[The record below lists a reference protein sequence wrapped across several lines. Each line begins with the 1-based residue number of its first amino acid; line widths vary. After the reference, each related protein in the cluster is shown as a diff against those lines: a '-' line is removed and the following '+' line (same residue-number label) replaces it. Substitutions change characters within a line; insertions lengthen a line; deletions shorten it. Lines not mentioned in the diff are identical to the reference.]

1 MNLKI
6 ISWNVRG
13 LNDRDKRLRVRNMVR
28 RWGPDVICLQETKM
42 ELITR
47 AVIRSLWRGQHVD
60 WSYLG
65 SCGASGGVLLMW
77 DTWVVNKVEEAV
89 GRFRFLV
96 DLQVCQIS
104 MSGRFLVFM
113 VLIL

>member
-13 LNDRDKRLRVRNMVR
+13 LNEWDKRLRVRNLIRNWRLDIV
-28 RWGPDVICLQETKM
+28 CLQETKM

-47 AVIRSLWRGQHVD
+47 VVILSLWGGQHVD

-65 SCGASGGVLLMW
+65 SWGASGGCETHGL
-77 DTWVVNKVEEAV
+77 
-89 GRFRFLV
+89 
-96 DLQVCQIS
+96 
-104 MSGRFLVFM
+104 
-113 VLIL
+113 

>member
-13 LNDRDKRLRVRNMVR
+13 LNDRDKRLRVSNMVR

-47 AVIRSLWRGQHVD
+47 AVIRSLWKGQHVD

-65 SCGASGGVLLMW
+65 LWSFWRGAT
-77 DTWVVNKVEEAV
+77 DV
-89 GRFRFLV
+89 GYTG
-96 DLQVCQIS
+96 CE
-104 MSGRFLVFM
+104 
-113 VLIL
+113 

>member
-13 LNDRDKRLRVRNMVR
+13 LNEWDERLQVRNLIKNWRLDIV
-28 RWGPDVICLQETKM
+28 CLQETKL

-47 AVIRSLWRGQHVD
+47 AVIRSLWGGQHVD

-65 SCGASGGVLLMW
+65 SCRASGGVLLM
-77 DTWVVNKVEEAV
+77 
-89 GRFRFLV
+89 
-96 DLQVCQIS
+96 
-104 MSGRFLVFM
+104 
-113 VLIL
+113 

>member
-13 LNDRDKRLRVRNMVR
+13 LNDRDKRLRVRNLVR
-28 RWGPDVICLQETKM
+28 KWGPDVICLQETKM
-42 ELITR
+42 ESITR

-65 SCGASGGVLLMW
+65 FCGASGGVLLMW
-77 DTWVVNKVEEAV
+77 DTWVVNKAEEAV
-89 GRFRFLV
+89 GRFSVSCKFTCVRS
-96 DLQVCQIS
+96 VCLGVYWRIWS
-104 MSGRFLVFM
+104 
-113 VLIL
+113 